1 MKEYPL
7 LQQLNGPK
15 DLMALPEEQLP
26 ALAEEV
32 RGYMVDCVSKNGGH
46 LAASLRIGSSSTSVT
61 RPMPIRS

>member
-15 DLMALPEEQLP
+15 DLMALPEEQLS

-32 RGYMVDCVSKNGGH
+32 RGYMVD
-46 LAASLRIGSSSTSVT
+46 
-61 RPMPIRS
+61 